1 MKLKEISTVG
11 MSREEWLEHRRRTIG
26 GSDAAAL
33 LGLNRWSSPLSVYMD
48 KKGIV
53 PPKEDNLAMRLGR
66 EFEDVV
72 AKLFEEQTGKKVRR
86 KNAILYNES
95 IPFAHANVDR
105 LIVGENAVLEC
116 KTTSELNLH
125 AFKNGLYPDR
135 YYVQVLH
142 YLMVLGPE
150 YKRAYIAVLVGNHQ
164 FLVYTVERDEEEIA
178 TLRAVEEAFYNDHLL
193 PSIPPEPIG
202 TEPDDTALNA
212 AYPADEGDEEVD
224 LSDMQSEFAAIEA
237 AEANRKL
244 CDEIIERAK
253 QSIKAR
259 METAPRGICG
269 RFSVTWKQQ
278 TRNQVDTAALKA
290 AYPDIDIPYKQTVS
304 RPFSIKTRKEI

>member
-1 MKLKEISTVG
+1 MTKLKEISTVG
-11 MSREEWLEHRRRTIG
+11 MSREEWLEHRRNTIG

-33 LGLNRWSSPLSVYMD
+33 LGLNKWSSPLSVYME
-48 KKGIV
+48 KKGIT
-53 PPKEDNLAMRLGR
+53 PPKPDNLAMRLGR

-72 AKLFEEQTGKKVRR
+72 AKLFEEQTGKKARR
-86 KNAILYNES
+86 KNAILYNPD

-125 AFKNGLYPDR
+125 SFKNGEYPNR
-135 YYVQVLH
+135 FYVQVLH
-142 YLMVLGPE
+142 YMMVGGYERGYL
-150 YKRAYIAVLVGNHQ
+150 AVLVGNHQ
-164 FLVYTVERDEEEIA
+164 FLVYTIERDEEEIA

-224 LSDMQSEFAAIEA
+224 LSGFTAELDAIETA
-237 AEANRKL
+237 KRNRAL
-244 CDEIIERAK
+244 CDEIISAAE
-253 QSIKAR
+253 QSIKL
-259 METAPRGICG
+259 MMGTAPRGKCG
-269 RFSVTWKQQ
+269 RYTVTWKQQ
-278 TRNQVDTAALKA
+278 TRNSVDTAALKA
-290 AYPDIDIPYKQTVS
+290 AYPDPYKQTVS
-304 RPFSIKTRKEI
+304 RPFSIKTRKESMTHD